1 MVFSPSY
8 NILMKVGDDM
18 NTNHK
23 QILFNS
29 KQIDITDDVIFKNG
43 KPLVLSRSLLEDAIK
58 NIDKGYQKIKEL
70 SESNN
75 FLA

>member
-1 MVFSPSY
+1 
-8 NILMKVGDDM
+8 MKVGDDT

-43 KPLVLSRSLLEDAIK
+43 KPLVLSRSLLEDAMK

>member
-8 NILMKVGDDM
+8 NILMKGSDNM

-23 QILFNS
+23 QILFNH
-29 KQIDITDDVIFKNG
+29 KQINITDDIIFKNG
-43 KPLVLSRSLLEDAIK
+43 KPLVLSRSLLEDAMK